1 MRPAAL
7 VLLSVFA
14 FACMTHATP
23 DTSEEPPTGDSPSS
37 SKTLPTAI
45 KELDAFVAQRLQER
59 GLVGL
64 GVAVASDTGVILHR
78 GFGYA
83 DKQRAVPATADTLF
97 DAASVS
103 KVFTATAVMQL
114 AERGRIDIDAPL
126 VRYLPSFS
134 MKSRFESSSSD
145 ITVRHLLAHHSGLP
159 AELAKGLL
167 APHPEP
173 GAHTRRCAQLARDL
187 KTAHLSYPPNYTMSY
202 SNLGFS
208 LLGCLVAEVSGQSFP
223 DYMQQHVLR
232 KAGMTASTFA
242 SSPAVEDR
250 VAKPYVRGEEV
261 GRLHA
266 RDLPA
271 GALITTARDMGLF
284 LKAYLDESTDTLLS
298 RPSRQSMVTPQNA
311 MVRRDLDYE
320 IGLGWSL
327 GDRGFEN
334 CGTFAFHD
342 GGKPGVSSLLLIS
355 PDAKIGVAL
364 LSNTGS
370 AHPALYEIGHEV
382 LRVMYESLK
391 GFTPKAREA
400 PRPIDV
406 PHGELTRL
414 EGLYANEMLGLFEI
428 QASESGLQL
437 VASGKQLK
445 LTPYS
450 NGLFRFPP
458 GEIPLELGLTVVD
471 GDVVAPVYF
480 QGFSVWVWTGRR
492 IERHPHSEVW
502 KSRAGRYELVEG
514 LERTAFYPWFEIRYE
529 DGLLFADT
537 EFGGPTRLTL
547 LPSTEDECLTAG
559 LGRGA
564 DETFSFEDRDG
575 TTYLT
580 YSGLTYRKRDDANA
594 ADAQPTTE

>member
-7 VLLSVFA
+7 VLLCVFA
-14 FACMTHATP
+14 FVCVTRATA
-23 DTSEEPPTGDSPSS
+23 DTSERSPRADNSSS
-37 SKTLPTAI
+37 SKALPAAI
-45 KELDAFVAQRLQER
+45 EDLEAFVAERLQER

-64 GVAVASDTGVILHR
+64 SVAVASDTGVIWLR
-78 GFGYA
+78 GFGQA

-97 DAASVS
+97 DAASIS

-126 VRYLPSFS
+126 VRYLPDFA
-134 MKSRFESSSSD
+134 MRSRFESSSSD
-145 ITVRHLLAHHSGLP
+145 ITVRHLLTHHSGLP
-159 AELAKGLL
+159 VDLAKGLL
-167 APHPEP
+167 APRPEQ

-187 KTAHLSYPPNYTMSY
+187 RTAHLSYPPNYTMSY

-232 KAGMTASTFA
+232 KAGMTESTFDW
-242 SSPAVEDR
+242 SSGVEER
-250 VAKPYVRGEEV
+250 VAKPYVRGEEA

-298 RPSRQSMVTPQNA
+298 RPSRQSMVTRQNTT
-311 MVRRDLDYE
+311 VRRDLDFE
-320 IGLGWSL
+320 IGLGWFL

-364 LSNTGS
+364 LANTGS

-391 GFTPKAREA
+391 GFAPKAREA

-406 PHGELTRL
+406 PHGDLTRL

-428 QASESGLQL
+428 QATESGLQL
-437 VASGKQLK
+437 VASGKELK

-458 GEIPLELGLTVVD
+458 GEMPLELGLTAVD
-471 GDVVAPVYF
+471 SDVVAPVYF

-492 IERHPHSEVW
+492 IERRPHSEVW
-502 KSRAGRYELVEG
+502 RSRAGRYEPVEG
-514 LERTAFYPWFEIRYE
+514 LERTAFYPWFDLRYE
-529 DGLLFADT
+529 DGLFFADT

-547 LPSTEDECLTAG
+547 LPRTEDECLTPG

-564 DETFSFEDRDG
+564 DETFSFEERDG

-580 YSGLTYRKRDDANA
+580 YSGLTFRRRGDANA
-594 ADAQPTTE
+594 ADTQPTTE